1 VYWVEPCPM
10 YTVFTN
16 TTKSSLKLPP
26 RSNLINYSLL
36 SEYYCKIPFRSF
48 SIKYV
53 SGGYERYTI
62 NDTKFKV
69 ASGEYILANN
79 FSNGAVEIESKVPVT
94 GLCIDLAPELL
105 TDVVHTLLHPD
116 VPLGDLSMN
125 TFFDSDD
132 FFESKFKSED
142 THLGKILLKL
152 DLMLSKNP
160 YENHQFDSAFYFH
173 IAEQIVKDYTP
184 IVQQLQRVEAV
195 KSQTRKDLFRKV
207 SAGYDFLNKNFAGAI
222 DVPVV
227 AAACGLSE
235 YYFYRLFKSVYG
247 QSPMQF
253 VIRKR
258 LSYAHGLMKQHRLSV
273 TEAATACGF
282 ADIHSF
288 SKAFRKQYGSSPT
301 KLMN

>member
-1 VYWVEPCPM
+1 
-10 YTVFTN
+10 
-16 TTKSSLKLPP
+16 
-26 RSNLINYSLL
+26 
-36 SEYYCKIPFRSF
+36 
-48 SIKYV
+48 
-53 SGGYERYTI
+53 
-62 NDTKFKV
+62 V

-105 TDVVHTLLHPD
+105 TDVVRTLLYPGLPVGDPD
-116 VPLGDLSMN
+116 MK

-142 THLGKILLKL
+142 THLGKVLSRL
-152 DLMLSKNP
+152 DLMLSENP
-160 YENHQFDSAFYFH
+160 YDDHQFDSAFYFH
-173 IAEQIVKDYTP
+173 IAEQIVKDYVP

-195 KSQTRKDLFRKV
+195 KSQTRKDLYRKV
-207 SAGYDFLNKNFAGAI
+207 SAGHDFLNKNFASPI

-258 LSYAHGLMKQHRLSV
+258 LSYAYGLMKQHHLSV

-301 KLMN
+301 KLIN

>member
-1 VYWVEPCPM
+1 M
-10 YTVFTN
+10 YSVFTN
-16 TTKSSLKLPP
+16 TTKSSIKLPP

-62 NDTKFKV
+62 NDTRFKV

-94 GLCIDLAPELL
+94 GLCIDLSPELL
-105 TDVVHTLLHPD
+105 NDVVHTLLNPNAPMVD
-116 VPLGDLSMN
+116 VTMN

-132 FFESKFKSED
+132 FFERKFKSED
-142 THLGKILLKL
+142 TNLGKILSKL
-152 DLMLSKNP
+152 DLMLSENP
-160 YENHQFDSAFYFH
+160 YENHQFDTAFYFN
-173 IAEQIVKDYTP
+173 IAEQIVKDYVP

-195 KSQTRKDLFRKV
+195 KSQTRKDLYRKV
-207 SAGYDFLNKNFAGAI
+207 SAGHDFLNKNFAGPI

-258 LSYAHGLMKQHRLSV
+258 LSYPYGLMKQHQLSV

-282 ADIHSF
+282 SDIHSF
-288 SKAFRKQYGSSPT
+288 SKAFRKQYGSAPT
-301 KLMN
+301 KLIS